1 MSLKINILQ
10 ENINSLKINYIPLRN
25 VKQSIPHLFFPE
37 KNTCISYFYSSKKL
51 KEGPNPIE
59 FSIPIRSN

>member
-10 ENINSLKINYIPLRN
+10 ENINSLKINYIPLGN

-37 KNTCISYFYSSKKL
+37 KKYMYIIYLIFIVVRN
-51 KEGPNPIE
+51 
-59 FSIPIRSN
+59 